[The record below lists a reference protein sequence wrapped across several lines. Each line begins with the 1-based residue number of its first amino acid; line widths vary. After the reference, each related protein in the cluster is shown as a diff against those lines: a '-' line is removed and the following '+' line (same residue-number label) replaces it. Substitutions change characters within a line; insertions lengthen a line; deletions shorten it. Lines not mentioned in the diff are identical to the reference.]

1 MKRSAFIAVV
11 FCLSLCASA
20 DVIRLKNGVSVNADR
35 ATIKGDTV
43 EYVVGSTTYYLPKQ
57 AVDRIEPSASF
68 GIKIGAGTPAAAPST
83 GDTKQASGSA
93 PSRPAVTPPPIF
105 SFESAESRSL
115 ATRIL
120 NMGRVDERIL
130 FAIEAEGNRTKT
142 AAAYWAA
149 SRHEYQSESHNLN
162 AATSYARRALDFAP
176 QNVLLLCWY
185 STLLIEGGH
194 NDEAISQAKHAI
206 QIAPKF
212 ADAHAILGFAYYNA
226 NRLGE
231 AIQCWKKAISIEPD
245 ATLSHYLAKA
255 EREFAVEES
264 FNERETA
271 HFTVRLQGR
280 RPGVGLTTELLRTLE
295 RQHSEL
301 GRELGFVPSSSITVI
316 LYTEQEFFDVTQAPN
331 WIDALNDGK
340 LRVSVKD
347 LSGVNAELEQVL
359 KHELTHSFLHEM
371 THGRCPGWIQEGM
384 AQMLE
389 PRDASMYGSR
399 LAQLFSEGKHAPLA
413 VLEGSFSR
421 LTAGQAALAY
431 AESLAAVEYLR
442 SNYGMSGLQR
452 ILTGIAAGEEPE
464 EAVRTVTRSGYSQ
477 VEKEIGNYLSRRYGG
492 QEQ

>member
-1 MKRSAFIAVV
+1 MKRSALIAVV

-20 DVIRLKNGVSVNADR
+20 DVIRLKNGVSINADR

-43 EYVVGSTTYYLPKQ
+43 EYVIGSTTYYLPEQ

-68 GIKIGAGTPAAAPST
+68 GIQVGAGTPASRSST
-83 GDTKQASGSA
+83 GTTSGPSGVA

-105 SFESAESRSL
+105 SFESPESRSL
-115 ATRIL
+115 ASRIL

-130 FAIEAEGNRTKT
+130 FAIEAEGNRMKT

-149 SRHEYQSESHNLN
+149 SRHEYKSESRNLN

-176 QNVLLLCWY
+176 GNVVLLCWY
-185 STLLIEGGH
+185 STLLIENGQ
-194 NDEAISQAKHAI
+194 NDEAISQAKRAI
-206 QIAPKF
+206 QIATKF

-231 AIQCWKKAISIEPD
+231 AIQSWKKAISIEPD
-245 ATLSHYLAKA
+245 TTLNRYLAKA

-295 RQHSEL
+295 RQHTEL
-301 GRELGFVPSSSITVI
+301 GRDLGFVPSSSITVI

-331 WIDALNDGK
+331 WVDALNDGK

-347 LSGVNAELEQVL
+347 LSGVNAELEHVL
-359 KHELTHSFLHEM
+359 KHELIHTFLHEM
-371 THGRCPGWIQEGM
+371 TRGRCPGWIQEGM

-389 PRDASMYGSR
+389 PRDSSTYGSR
-399 LAQLFSEGKHAPLA
+399 LAQLFNEGKHAPLA
-413 VLEGSFSR
+413 ALEGSFSR

-431 AESLAAVEYLR
+431 AESLSAVEYLR
-442 SNYGMSGLQR
+442 SNYGMSGVQR
-452 ILTGIAAGEEPE
+452 ILTSIAEGEEPE
-464 EAVRTVTRSGYSQ
+464 EAVRSVTRSGYSQ
-477 VEKEIGNYLSRRYGG
+477 LEKEIGVYLSQKYGNQG
-492 QEQ
+492 Q